1 MKQIRCTIAVF
12 ILGLTLIGCGS
23 SKISY
28 EVTKDIYLNESK
40 DDVEKVFENNNLNI
54 TNTTNGTNAFVV
66 DYKSYSGSKST
77 NSEEDFFKYYED
89 WKPNWACYDFD
100 DKNKLQNVE
109 YTFIHLGTNGTE
121 EFFQI
126 AKEYEVNDIDYKE
139 NYTGEKIKIESGV
152 YIKFDW
158 DRTSERGTITIGLD

>member
-1 MKQIRCTIAVF
+1 MKHIKYIVAVF
-12 ILGLTLIGCGS
+12 ILGLMLIGCGS

-40 DDVEKVFENNNLNI
+40 DDVKKVFEDNNLDI
-54 TNTTNGTNAFVV
+54 TDTTNGQNAFVV
-66 DYKSYSGSKST
+66 DYKSYSGSESP
-77 NSEEDFFKYYED
+77 NSEEDFFKYFVD

-100 DKNKLQNVE
+100 DKDRLQSVE
-109 YTFIHLGTNGTE
+109 YTFIHWGTDGTD

-126 AKEYEVNDIDYKE
+126 AKEYGVNDIDHKE
-139 NYTGEKIKIESGV
+139 YYTGEKIKIESGV

-158 DRTSERGTITIGLD
+158 DNSAERGYITIGLD

>member
-1 MKQIRCTIAVF
+1 MRHIKYIVAIF
-12 ILGLTLIGCGS
+12 ILGLMLIGCGS

-40 DDVEKVFENNNLNI
+40 DDVKKVFEDNNLDI
-54 TNTTNGTNAFVV
+54 TDTTNGQNAFVV
-66 DYKSYSGSKST
+66 DYKSYSGSESP
-77 NSEEDFFKYYED
+77 NSEEDFFKYFVD

-100 DKNKLQNVE
+100 DKDRLQSVE
-109 YTFIHLGTNGTE
+109 YTFIHWGTDGTD

-126 AKEYEVNDIDYKE
+126 AKEYGVNDIDHKE
-139 NYTGEKIKIESGV
+139 YYTGEKIKIESGV

-158 DRTSERGTITIGLD
+158 DNSDERGYITIGLD